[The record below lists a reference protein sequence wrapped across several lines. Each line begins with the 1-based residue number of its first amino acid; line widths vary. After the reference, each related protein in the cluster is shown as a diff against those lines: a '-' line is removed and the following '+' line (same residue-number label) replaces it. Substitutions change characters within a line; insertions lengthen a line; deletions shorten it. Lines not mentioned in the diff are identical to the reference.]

1 MEGINK
7 CSNGHFYREDLES
20 CPFCSSDKTEN
31 MKDSNEVMPNENLK
45 TDIVLKLKSF
55 TTKILDKI
63 KNTSFEEGSFFLF
76 LKNKTFYFHFTIAS
90 VICLLFFYFLLLFL
104 NTYTLNSEEFELKDY
119 QGLSVDE
126 IKSEFENNDLVFE
139 IMDSIYTDSVPKG
152 TVYSQQPSSGTF
164 VKEGRK
170 IYLTINCNSSQ
181 KFSIPDV
188 YNKSEREAKIQ
199 LKSHFKVESVYSLEY
214 SDIYSVVT
222 NMKVANKEVVPGQML
237 IEGTTISLYFG
248 SGRGT
253 SKIVVPNLVG
263 YSKDQALFV
272 LEENKLRL
280 GEIISEGEI
289 IDTSSAIVI
298 NQRPLWES
306 RLQSGDMVDIIIKQ
320 SVDSTDI
327 SDTTTIQ

>member
-7 CSNGHFYREDLES
+7 CSNGHLYRKDLES
-20 CPFCSSDKTEN
+20 CPFCSSDNTEN

-45 TDIVLKLKSF
+45 TDIVLKFKSF

-63 KNTSFEEGSFFLF
+63 KNTSFEEGSFFSF

-199 LKSHFKVESVYSLEY
+199 LKSYFKVESVYSVQY

-222 NMKVANKEVVPGQML
+222 NMKVANKEGVVTPFL
-237 IEGTTISLYFG
+237 RPAAYDDNASIHEATIVALDQSERYFG
-248 SGRGT
+248 
-253 SKIVVPNLVG
+253 KFDIVVQLMPNCP
-263 YSKDQALFV
+263 
-272 LEENKLRL
+272 LRTL
-280 GEIISEGEI
+280 KTLKYNIILI
-289 IDTSSAIVI
+289 FIFILYH
-298 NQRPLWES
+298 Q
-306 RLQSGDMVDIIIKQ
+306 
-320 SVDSTDI
+320 
-327 SDTTTIQ
+327 